1 MRNIRVLQKVHVY
14 FHIYVGNEKMNCL
27 KKYKDVILYLF
38 FGVLTTVINIVSYW
52 LMAHP
57 LGFGV
62 MPSTKTAWIVSV
74 LFAYI
79 TNRIWVFQSTAKAAV
94 EIAKEILSFV
104 GCRLATG
111 VLDWVCMFVFVDI
124 LHINDIVIK
133 CASNVLV
140 IVLNY
145 VASKLLI
152 FRKRDT

>member
-1 MRNIRVLQKVHVY
+1 MKY
-14 FHIYVGNEKMNCL
+14 L
-27 KKYKDVILYLF
+27 KKYKDIILYLM
-38 FGVLTTVINIVSYW
+38 FGILTTIINIVSYW

-62 MPSTKTAWIVSV
+62 MPSTITAWIVSV
-74 LFAYI
+74 LFAYT
-79 TNRIWVFQSTAKAAV
+79 TNRIWVFRSTAKAAE
-94 EIAKEILSFV
+94 EIVKEILSFF

-111 VLDWVCMFVFVDI
+111 VLDWACMFVFVDI

-133 CASNVLV
+133 CAANVLV

-145 VASKLLI
+145 AASKLLI

>member
-1 MRNIRVLQKVHVY
+1 MTNIRVLQIVHVY
-14 FHIYVGNEKMNCL
+14 FHIKVGNEKMNYL

-38 FGVLTTVINIVSYW
+38 FGVLTTVVNIVSYW

-62 MPSTKTAWIVSV
+62 MPSTITAWIVSV

-79 TNRIWVFQSTAKAAV
+79 TNRIWVFQSTAKAV
-94 EIAKEILSFV
+94 KEIVKEILAFV